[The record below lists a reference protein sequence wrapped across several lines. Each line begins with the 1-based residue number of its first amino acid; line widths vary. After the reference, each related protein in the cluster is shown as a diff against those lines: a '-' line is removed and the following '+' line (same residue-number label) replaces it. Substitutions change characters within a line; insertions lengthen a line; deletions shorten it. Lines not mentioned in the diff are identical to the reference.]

1 MAAIDKALPP
11 AAHTAPRSASRQA
24 LDRFL
29 RRGSAKAAL
38 VTVLLVMLSALFAPL
53 LAPYP
58 ADAGSSAHLDQRL
71 VSPGGRFWFGT
82 DNLGRDVF
90 SRVLFG
96 GQVSLVIGFT
106 SVALAASIGTV
117 VGVLGGYLRGWIDE
131 ILMRLAD
138 IFLGVPSLVLAVL
151 VVLTLGGGPEMT
163 IFAIAATTWPKYARV
178 VRSEVLRTRVLEF
191 VTAATAYGARPLL
204 IMRRHIF
211 PAVQP
216 TLTAQASLQVGSAIL
231 VASSL
236 SFIGLGARPPSPEWG
251 LSIAQGR
258 EYLPESWWVSFFP
271 GMLILVTVVALNILG
286 DGIRVALDARAE

>member
-1 MAAIDKALPP
+1 MAAIDKALSA
-11 AAHTAPRSASRQA
+11 AAHTAPRSAGRQA

-38 VTVLLVMLSALFAPL
+38 ATVLLVMLSALFAPL

-71 VSPGGRFWFGT
+71 LPPSGRFWFGT

-96 GQVSLVIGFT
+96 GQVSLVIGLA
-106 SVALAASIGTV
+106 SVVLAASIGTI
-117 VGVLGGYLRGWIDE
+117 VGVLGGYLGGWIDE
-131 ILMRLAD
+131 ILMRFAD
-138 IFLGVPSLVLAVL
+138 IFLGVPALVLAVL

-271 GMLILVTVVALNILG
+271 GMFILVTVVALNILG

>member
-1 MAAIDKALPP
+1 LE
-11 AAHTAPRSASRQA
+11 
-24 LDRFL
+24 RFR
-29 RRGSAKAAL
+29 RRGSANASLAAVAL
-38 VTVLLVMLSALFAPL
+38 VILSAIFAPL

-58 ADAGSSAHLDQRL
+58 NDAELVSHVDQRL
-71 VSPGGRFWFGT
+71 LAPDARFWFGT
-82 DNLGRDVF
+82 DHLGRDVL

-96 GQVSLVIGFT
+96 GRISLVIGFA
-106 SVALAASIGTV
+106 SVALAATIGTV
-117 VGVLGGYLRGWIDE
+117 TGILAGYFRGWTDE
-131 ILMRLAD
+131 FLMRFAD
-138 IFLGVPSLVLAVL
+138 IFLGVPALVLAVL

-216 TLTAQASLQVGSAIL
+216 SLMAQASLQVGSAIL
-231 VASSL
+231 VAASL
-236 SFIGLGARPPSPEWG
+236 GFIGLGARPPSPEWG
-251 LSIAQGR
+251 LAIAQGR

-271 GMLILVTVVALNILG
+271 GMVILLTVVALNLVG
-286 DGIRVALDARAE
+286 DGLRVALDARAE